1 MTAACSVLSLV
12 DRHFSGR
19 IRPRDEQRL
28 REHLPGCASCRER
41 YERHLLL
48 ARLAPRAPDAR
59 TRLARGL
66 GLDAREPAS
75 PWRLALVPVAVA
87 CLALLMVRIPW
98 HAAAAGDAGF
108 TPRGVSRPADDARLL
123 VYAVEPGGHTARLG
137 PTLRS
142 TQELAFAFRNPD
154 AHRFL
159 MVFAR
164 DSAGNVYWYHP
175 SWTDPASNPSA
186 LPIPPGGEARELP
199 EAISHPLSPGPLT
212 LHAVFLDAP
221 LTVRQMEALLAKD
234 AGRLDDVLPSGSD
247 STSLQLQVVP

>member
-1 MTAACSVLSLV
+1 MTPACAESPLV
-12 DRHFSGR
+12 DHHFSGR
-19 IRPRDEQRL
+19 IHPRDEQRL
-28 REHLPGCASCRER
+28 RTHLPGCSTCRER

-48 ARLAPRAPDAR
+48 ARLDPRAPDAR

-66 GLDAREPAS
+66 GLDARAPAA

-98 HAAAAGDAGF
+98 TGTTTGDDGF
-108 TPRGVSRPADDARLL
+108 TARGAGNAVADARLR
-123 VYAVEPGGHTARLG
+123 VYAVEPGGHTTLLG
-137 PTLRS
+137 PTLRPD
-142 TQELAFAFRNPD
+142 QELAFSFRNPD

-164 DSAGNVYWYHP
+164 DSAGRVYWYHP

-186 LPIPPGGEARELP
+186 VPILPSEDPRELP
-199 EAISHPLSPGPLT
+199 EAISHALTPGPLS

-221 LTVRQMEALLAKD
+221 LTVRDMEALLAKD
-234 AGRLDDVLPSGSD
+234 SSLESVLPSGAD
-247 STSLQLQVVP
+247 SSTLQLQVVP